1 MPCNR
6 LYALDRGQHRA
17 DPGERAHYRRE
28 GMAAGQM
35 RPRPDRDSFH
45 PNALPVGGQPISVG
59 ARRGIGGSTGGEAHK
74 VVGQA
79 VGKQFQPDLFRFG
92 GSDLWR
98 APFGGR
104 IEAD

>member
-17 DPGERAHYRRE
+17 DPGERAHHRRE

-35 RPRPDRDSFH
+35 RPRADRDRLQPGAF
-45 PNALPVGGQPISVG
+45 PVGGQPISVG
-59 ARRGIGGSTGGEAHK
+59 ARRGIGGSTGGKAHE

-79 VGKQFQPDLFRFG
+79 VGKQFQPDLFRIRR
-92 GSDLWR
+92 SDLWR
-98 APFGGR
+98 APFGSR
-104 IEAD
+104 VEAD